1 MKTEKSRFCTEKK
14 KKKKKEKEK
23 RKRTENVKSKKKSF
37 MVSNALSSNERI
49 IDCF

>member
-14 KKKKKEKEK
+14 KKKKE
-23 RKRTENVKSKKKSF
+23 RKKKEREQKTRKAKKNF
-37 MVSNALSSNERI
+37 MVFKALSSNERI